1 MRVYLVYI
9 RLQSLNTNL
18 ANMSLGLFFRSHGC
32 IFFFFFKFTASDK
45 PVTPGGQ
52 SASCVGSMM
61 RLKAIAGSP
70 RVFPGDNRWRCA
82 LDYFGQRGKH

>member
-32 IFFFFFKFTASDK
+32 IFFFFQIY
-45 PVTPGGQ
+45 GE
-52 SASCVGSMM
+52 
-61 RLKAIAGSP
+61 R
-70 RVFPGDNRWRCA
+70 
-82 LDYFGQRGKH
+82 